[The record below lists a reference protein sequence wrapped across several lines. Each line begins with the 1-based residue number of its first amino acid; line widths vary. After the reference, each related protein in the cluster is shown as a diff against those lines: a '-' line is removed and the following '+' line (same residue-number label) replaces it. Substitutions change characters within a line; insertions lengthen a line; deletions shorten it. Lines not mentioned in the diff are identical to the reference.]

1 LHKAESANSTGIFPW
16 VIIQCGH
23 KKVLKEAFRSTPV
36 GVTTANQP
44 DYDLILDIRAIHH
57 LLCAS
62 IHPHFSEEA
71 NVPSQHPAQ
80 DLVLSTDYVNKPSF
94 ENHQLAVASN
104 PLSHVITVLHGNKA
118 ITGDI
123 RSIIYDLE
131 YADPLKNKLLKDN
144 YWTSHQF
151 DLVDWVAYKTAFT
164 KILRS
169 HRISISKLSHQL
181 WNTNFQN
188 NKYYGQLET
197 CPICQHMSE
206 SSEHIFWCPHR
217 DATSHCKDAFSHLL
231 TSLQKSTPQII
242 LEAIQ
247 SGIQQWSK
255 GGVVSPSSPTKGSR
269 LPAFRVVNDAFD
281 AQTSIGWDAFHRGH
295 VAYLWRQAFRL
306 NFQSKK
312 KPSDEQLAK
321 IEEKW
326 LRLLVTSVWT
336 YSKKKW
342 KFRNKVVHGQTEHF
356 KQSKASRILQETVR
370 NLYQQFA
377 VDPFMLPESRRY
389 LFNRPIEATLQMDP
403 ESLKAW
409 KRSVKEGLFTR
420 EHREQLAAKAFKRT
434 LHCFF
439 PYLLDSRKV
448 VTAKCSSL

>member
-1 LHKAESANSTGIFPW
+1 
-16 VIIQCGH
+16 
-23 KKVLKEAFRSTPV
+23 
-36 GVTTANQP
+36 
-44 DYDLILDIRAIHH
+44 
-57 LLCAS
+57 
-62 IHPHFSEEA
+62 
-71 NVPSQHPAQ
+71 
-80 DLVLSTDYVNKPSF
+80 
-94 ENHQLAVASN
+94 
-104 PLSHVITVLHGNKA
+104 
-118 ITGDI
+118 
-123 RSIIYDLE
+123 
-131 YADPLKNKLLKDN
+131 
-144 YWTSHQF
+144 
-151 DLVDWVAYKTAFT
+151 VAYKTAFT

-336 YSKKKW
+336 YA
-342 KFRNKVVHGQTEHF
+342 RNFGNSGIRWYMG
-356 KQSKASRILQETVR
+356 KQSISNRVR
-370 NLYQQFA
+370 LAGSYKKRFA
-377 VDPFMLPESRRY
+377 TS
-389 LFNRPIEATLQMDP
+389 T
-403 ESLKAW
+403 
-409 KRSVKEGLFTR
+409 
-420 EHREQLAAKAFKRT
+420 
-434 LHCFF
+434 
-439 PYLLDSRKV
+439 
-448 VTAKCSSL
+448 SSLL